1 MALLFPVQIQRPLP
15 VIEHLVV
22 VVGGNPDS
30 VSFFEEPTSGNV
42 QVHHVLLS
50 CGRWLV
56 ELPPF
61 RGLEER
67 IKILFAII

>member
-50 CGRWLV
+50 CGR
-56 ELPPF
+56 
-61 RGLEER
+61 
-67 IKILFAII
+67 